1 MELHS
6 VQRSSCG
13 ELKRKTPYVN
23 QSKQENEMRPDQKTA
38 RLPFRFYRKLALAF
52 LVGTAGASAP
62 LAGLGQSDTGP
73 VLVIQSRAIAS
84 QQQPSPTA
92 SSSSLDAPPDEP
104 MPHGQQQPALPP
116 TDRSQAPFING
127 RPETESAPLRFTRAL
142 GIVPVVEAP
151 SDRDGVAPLS
161 AGQKFEFFVKPTFD
175 PSVTVIAVVGTLLSA
190 KGTSQPAFGGGA
202 AAYGQKAGATAA
214 DYASNNLFAKALLP
228 IVLHQDPRFFR
239 KQDGGVLS
247 RFMYGISR
255 PFVTR
260 TDDDHNTLNIS
271 YLGGVAMTV
280 ALSNAYYPENNRNAA
295 DSAAR
300 YGEVIGVSAA
310 VNVIREFLTLTH

>member
-1 MELHS
+1 
-6 VQRSSCG
+6 
-13 ELKRKTPYVN
+13 
-23 QSKQENEMRPDQKTA
+23 MRPDQKIA
-38 RLPFRFYRKLALAF
+38 GLLIRPYRKLALAF
-52 LVGTAGASAP
+52 LVGAASASVP
-62 LAGLGQSDTGP
+62 LAGLGQSDAGP
-73 VLVIQSRAIAS
+73 VLAIQSHAITS
-84 QQQPSPTA
+84 QEQPSPTA

-104 MPHGQQQPALPP
+104 MPQGQQQQSLPLAP
-116 TDRSQAPFING
+116 STDRSQAPFING

-260 TDDDHNTLNIS
+260 TDDGHNTLNTS